1 MAPLFHTFLEKVAKR
16 WPKLGYKRKKI
27 LLFHSFRATCKI
39 SLVPGTGLEPALL
52 SEHAPETCASTNSA
66 IRAGRT
72 SISRSLQKTR
82 QQMLPSLLVPRTRLE
97 LARLNRHYPLKVAWL
112 PIPPPGLTSFRKRVQ
127 KYYFFLKQQNI
138 FFILSFNFIQTFEYN
153 ENTFKK

>member
-1 MAPLFHTFLEKVAKR
+1 MYFC
-16 WPKLGYKRKKI
+16 
-27 LLFHSFRATCKI
+27 LLFFGARWYAVGSADNGTCSRTVEDKKKKVVKPSF
-39 SLVPGTGLEPALL
+39 LVPGTGLEPALL

-97 LARLNRHYPLKVAWL
+97 LARLNRHYPLKVACL
-112 PIPPPGLTSFRKRVQ
+112 PIPPPGLTSFSKAGAKVLLFS
-127 KYYFFLKQQNI
+127 KTAKYFFY
-138 FFILSFNFIQTFEYN
+138 FVF
-153 ENTFKK
+153 